1 MVEKNPAKL
10 ELMIIYDLTCEFQ
23 HAFEGWFKNSE
34 DMLEQR
40 ENGLLTCPY
49 CDSSNITKKVAAPK
63 VNRKSNTLTVKAN
76 DAGQISGKVTKGLN
90 SKDIVTA
97 EGSAAKFAE
106 LQRMLG
112 KVHDYV
118 DVNFQ
123 DVGNRFAEEAIS
135 MHHGKTEE
143 KNIKGTVSS
152 QQMEE
157 LAEEGV
163 AAVVLP
169 PKPINKKKLN

>member
-1 MVEKNPAKL
+1 
-10 ELMIIYDLTCEFQ
+10 MIIYDLVCEFE
-23 HAFEGWFKNSE
+23 HAFEGWFKNAD

-40 ENGLLTCPY
+40 ESGLLTCPY
-49 CDSSNITKKVAAPK
+49 CDSSKISKKVAAPK
-63 VNRKSNTLTVKAN
+63 VSRKSNTSDTVMPN
-76 DAGQISGKVTKGLN
+76 QTGQISGKITKGIP

-118 DVNFQ
+118 DANFQ
-123 DVGNRFAEEAIS
+123 DVGNRFTEEALS
-135 MHHGKTEE
+135 MHKGEVE
-143 KNIKGTVSS
+143 QKNIKGTVTSE
-152 QQMEE
+152 QMEE

-163 AAVVLP
+163 AAAVLP
-169 PKPINKKKLN
+169 PKPIDKKKIN